1 MSKYLWLAVTADE
14 YELPLVVADSAE
26 ELGAKFGVKANTVIS
41 AIARGYNGRENGYKY
56 VRVLNNGI
64 TEGIAHQQYTEEC
77 L

>member
-41 AIARGYNGRENGYKY
+41 AIIRGYNGRENGYKY
-56 VRVLNNGI
+56 VRVKN
-64 TEGIAHQQYTEEC
+64 E
-77 L
+77 